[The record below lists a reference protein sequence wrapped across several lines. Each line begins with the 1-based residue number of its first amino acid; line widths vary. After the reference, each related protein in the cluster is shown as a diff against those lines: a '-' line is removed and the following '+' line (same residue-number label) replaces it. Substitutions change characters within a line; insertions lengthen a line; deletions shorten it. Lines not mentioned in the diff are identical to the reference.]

1 MLRNVKDLHGFTIGA
16 LDGDIGA
23 VTDCYFDDVS
33 YTVRYVVVDTGGW
46 LSERKVLLSPVS
58 FRAMD
63 WEHRRI
69 TASLT
74 RAQVENSPEIDTQKP
89 VSRQHETIFFGHYG
103 YSPYWTGTYL
113 WGASPCPDRAPG
125 PAPGAADLERER
137 RWNWKAMARKDSHL
151 RSSRAVSGCQIQ
163 ATDGDIGHVGDFL
176 MDDRSWAI
184 RFMLVDTTTWWPGQK
199 VLVAPDR
206 IDRVDWDHSKVHVTG
221 TRAEIRNSPPYDP
234 YRPADRTHAGDEAR
248 RPTARDAVRG

>member
-1 MLRNVKDLHGFTIGA
+1 MLRNVEDLHGFTIGA

-33 YTVRYVVVDTGGW
+33 YTVRFVVVNTGGW
-46 LSERKVLLSPVS
+46 LSERKVLLSPIS

-69 TASLT
+69 RAALT
-74 RAQVENSPEIDTQKP
+74 KAQVAESPDIDTQKP

-113 WGASPCPDRAPG
+113 WGASPYPYPAPG
-125 PAPGAADLERER
+125 SVPGAADLERER
-137 RWNWKAMARKDSHL
+137 RWNWKAMDRKDPHL
-151 RSSRAVSGCQIQ
+151 RSSRAVTGYHVQ

-176 MDDRSWAI
+176 MDDGSWAI
-184 RFMLVDTTTWWPGQK
+184 RFMLVDTTNWWPGEK
-199 VLVAPDR
+199 VLVASDW
-206 IDRVDWDHSKVHVTG
+206 IDRVDWDHSKVHVTV
-221 TRAEIRNSPPYDP
+221 TRAQIKNSPSYDP
-234 YRPADRTHAGDEAR
+234 YRPADHTAAGDEER
-248 RPTARDAVRG
+248 RPTARGLISG